1 MCCEH
6 LGIDPLSVVAYG
18 DAENDIEM
26 FKVSG
31 ASVAMGQADQFVK
44 DAATNVTASNEEHG
58 VAQSIMK
65 LLQTAQP

>member
-1 MCCEH
+1 
-6 LGIDPLSVVAYG
+6 
-18 DAENDIEM
+18 M

-44 DAATNVTASNEEHG
+44 DAATTVTASNEEHG

-65 LLQTAQP
+65 LLQTGQP